1 MIYLFYYP
9 QTIYRKKNTLPW
21 CIGITMGCERNV
33 PKAVWR
39 IQRTALVMAKELM
52 GIAFYIS
59 LLTEIN

>member
-1 MIYLFYYP
+1 
-9 QTIYRKKNTLPW
+9 
-21 CIGITMGCERNV
+21 MGCERNV